1 MERRRET
8 ESIVLDSRLMPRIMI
23 VGLIIDSMLIVFSV
37 DTLFN
42 QKRYIDL
49 IITTLLFVVMLLL
62 IRRFNHE
69 V

>member
-8 ESIVLDSRLMPRIMI
+8 ESIVLDSRFMPRIMI
-23 VGLIIDSMLIVFSV
+23 VGLIIDSMLIIFSV

>member
-23 VGLIIDSMLIVFSV
+23 VGLIIDSMLIIFSV

-42 QKRYIDL
+42 QNRYIDL
-49 IITTLLFVVMLLL
+49 IITTSLFVVMLLL